1 MFINLLFFLVEWQPE
16 DFVPFIEYKPS
27 LDTYQWIGAGRDSD
41 TRLGELCEC
50 WLHNL
55 NNISS
60 KLKSVKEEVMGIKN
74 LPTPS
79 TTDIISTIEMADN
92 DLSISLPTPLLD
104 TWIVTPS
111 SAEERAIFQAQV
123 CIILINRYHT

>member
-1 MFINLLFFLVEWQPE
+1 MLIINTKLIKNFFLEWQPE

-55 NNISS
+55 NNMSS
-60 KLKSVKEEVMGIKN
+60 KMITVSEEVIGLRI
-74 LPTPS
+74 LPTS
-79 TTDIISTIEMADN
+79 ADEILSTIEISETDS
-92 DLSISLPTPLLD
+92 SISLPIPLLD

-111 SAEERAIFQAQV
+111 SPEQRALFRVQV
-123 CIILINRYHT
+123 C